1 MSDKSGEGQAKAGR
15 GGNVPPPHAR
25 WKKGQS
31 GNPKGMPPKT
41 ETQKQLAEVIK
52 AYLNETDAKNKT
64 RLRKLLEKLSKI
76 NNEKGARL
84 MLEYGFGKVAEKV
97 LLDGSGEVTVRVV
110 YGANGSATDSSPKAE

>member
-1 MSDKSGEGQAKAGR
+1 M
-15 GGNVPPPHAR
+15 PPMHAR
-25 WKKGQS
+25 FKKGQS
-31 GNPKGMPPKT
+31 GNPKGGPVKT

-84 MLEYGFGKVAEKV
+84 MLEYGYGKVKESV
-97 LLDGSGEVTVRVV
+97 DVTSGGVFWIVAVGPAR
-110 YGANGSATDSSPKAE
+110 

>member
-1 MSDKSGEGQAKAGR
+1 M
-15 GGNVPPPHAR
+15 GNNPKLPPVEHR
-25 WKKGQS
+25 FKKGEVA
-31 GNPKGMPPKT
+31 NPKGRPLKT

-110 YGANGSATDSSPKAE
+110 YGANGRDRKS